1 VAAPPEYTDLVARED
16 ERLDALDVAALSA
29 IAAAYA
35 AEQADLYRSLQAQAK
50 RLPASAQGKV
60 TTGYAARVIREH
72 ERTLTALAKR
82 LDTALTKQ
90 QGVYTDRALRD
101 VYAELTIGV
110 TPDYRRR
117 LQALQARIYKLQ
129 LEPKHADPLE
139 RAMRYALG
147 QGEDL
152 ARIALARGRDAAWLA
167 DAVADDAE
175 SIYTVSRSRLGVVL
189 RTEAAATYSEAHQ
202 AALVY
207 ARDTLN
213 DRTIQRRAYELRDK
227 RNHPLSR
234 LLDGRVVA
242 VDEPWRVAVADVAKM
257 ANTMKKSPGGVI
269 WPVKGASYEG
279 SEYPAHYNERGR
291 QTLWRSTWG

>member
-1 VAAPPEYTDLVARED
+1 MAAPPEYADLVDRED

-35 AEQADLYRSLQAQAK
+35 AEQAALHRDLQAQAK

-60 TTGYAARVIREH
+60 TTGYAARVLREH
-72 ERTLTALAKR
+72 EAALAALSRR

-101 VYAELTIGV
+101 VYAELTVGV

-117 LQALQARIYKLQ
+117 LKALQARIYKLK

-139 RAMRYALG
+139 RAMSYALG
-147 QGEDL
+147 QGED
-152 ARIALARGRDAAWLA
+152 ATRIALARGRDAAWLA
-167 DAVADDAE
+167 DALAGDTE
-175 SIYTVSRSRLGVVL
+175 SIYTVSQSRLGVVL

-202 AALVY
+202 AALLY
-207 ARDTLN
+207 ARDELG
-213 DRTIQRRAYELRDK
+213 DRTLQRKAYELRDK

-234 LLDGRVVA
+234 LLDGRVV
-242 VDEPWRVAVADVAKM
+242 DLDQPWRVSVADVAKM
-257 ANTMKKSPGGVI
+257 AATMKKSPGGVI